1 MTKKLFL
8 FVVVSLLLTA
18 FTGSS
23 RAADEAA
30 SKPNILFML
39 IDDMG
44 YTDFSCYGGTRT
56 QTTNIDQL
64 AREGVRF
71 TQFYV
76 GAPICSPSRVAFT
89 TGQTPNRWHITS
101 YLETRKAD
109 KERGMVDWLDLKAPT
124 LARTLHD
131 NGYYTAHVGKWHMGG
146 ARDCDDAPL
155 ITEYGFDTSL
165 TSFEGLGERIH
176 PLFDGKQRPG
186 PWVPNAKTGHGKV
199 SYVER
204 YKETE
209 TFVDRALKEMD
220 NAQKAGK
227 PFYIN
232 LWPDD
237 VHSPCLAPPH
247 MRGDGKPASNYTGV
261 LKELDNQFGRVFEHI
276 RSDPKLR
283 DNTIILIA
291 SDNGPERGM
300 GVSGDLRGSKGLLYE
315 GGIRLPLIVWSSR
328 IAKSAVGS
336 TNSTTVVTAMDVA
349 PSIVSIL
356 GIQSNAKYD
365 GIDMSEAMLGKST
378 ADRTKPVMWVRP
390 PDRPGPNG
398 SLPDLAIRDG
408 KWKLLVKRDGSR
420 AELFDIVAD
429 PNESNNLADREPA
442 LARKMS
448 EQVIAWDK
456 SIPQKLPKPKSE
468 KNS

>member
-1 MTKKLFL
+1 MKRILL
-8 FVVVSLLLTA
+8 AAILLLLTCLP
-18 FTGSS
+18 T
-23 RAADEAA
+23 RAQSNADATR
-30 SKPNILFML
+30 PNVLFML

-56 QTTNIDQL
+56 QTTNIDRL
-64 AREGVRF
+64 AGEGIRF

-101 YLETRKAD
+101 YLETRKRD
-109 KERGMVDWLDLKAPT
+109 EERGMVDWLNLKAPT

-165 TSFEGLGERIH
+165 TSFEGLGERIQ

-209 TFVDRALKEMD
+209 TFVDRAFKEMD

-237 VHSPCLAPPH
+237 VHSPCLAPPG
-247 MRGDGKPASNYTGV
+247 MRGSGSPPDNYTGV

-276 RSDPKLR
+276 RSDPKLH
-283 DNTIILIA
+283 DNTIIIIA
-291 SDNGPERGM
+291 SDNGPEKGM
-300 GVSGDLRGSKGLLYE
+300 GTAGDLRGSKGQLYE
-315 GGIRLPLIVWSSR
+315 GGIRLPLIVWSSK
-328 IAKSAVGS
+328 IEKSAVGS
-336 TNSTTVVTAMDVA
+336 TNGTTVVTAMDVA
-349 PSIVSIL
+349 PSICSIL
-356 GIQSNAKYD
+356 GIKSNAKYD
-365 GIDMSEAMLGKST
+365 GMDMSDALLGKSVPQ
-378 ADRTKPVMWVRP
+378 RTKPVMWVRP
-390 PDRPGPNG
+390 PDRPGPKDE
-398 SLPDLAIRDG
+398 LPDLAIRDG

-420 AELFDIVAD
+420 AELFDVVAD
-429 PNESNNLADREPA
+429 PNETNNLAEKEPQ
-442 LARKMS
+442 LAKKLS
-448 EQVIAWDK
+448 DEVIAWDK
-456 SIPQKLPKPKSE
+456 SIPQLPVKQARKD